1 MIAIT
6 TTMMTATQI
15 GDTLGLSARKV
26 NLLLLNKNVIKK
38 QGKVYELTK
47 AGEQYG
53 ETYSFVSGGLKT
65 ITSIKY
71 HKSVIDLLRSDVV
84 LTGDLTV
91 NNDDLP
97 F

>member
-1 MIAIT
+1 MDDT

-15 GDTLGLSARKV
+15 GEALGMSAIKV

-38 QGKVYELTK
+38 QGKRYELTK
-47 AGEQYG
+47 TGEQYG
-53 ETYSFVSGGLKT
+53 ETYSFISGGLKT
-65 ITSIKY
+65 ITNIKY
-71 HKSVIDLLRSDVV
+71 HKSVIDLLRSDMV
-84 LTGDLTV
+84 LTGDQTI